1 MRIAVGRSRHDTNWQ
16 TQEWTWEQLTE
27 RLSQVQR
34 TSETAAEFAALPA
47 SRRADIKDVGGFV
60 GGELHGGRRKRD
72 AIGKR
77 WLLTLDIDHAEG
89 DFWDQLT
96 LLHDFRCVLY
106 STHSHT
112 PEHPRLRLVIELSR
126 PTSPEE
132 YPALGRIV
140 ASWLGIDQFDDTTY
154 ESARLMYWPSAPS
167 DGEYVFE
174 QQDGP
179 ALDVNAALATLA
191 DWRDV
196 SQWPR
201 SSRESHIEAPRGAR
215 QADPQA
221 KPGLVGAF
229 CRTHSVTEA
238 MQRFLP
244 GVYTSTDDPNRWTY
258 SRGESSGGMVIYDG
272 DLFGFSH
279 HETDPAGGQLVNA
292 FDLVRLHRFGDL
304 DAGSKPGAPTN
315 RLPSYEAMLDLAR
328 GDEAV
333 KRLLDAERRAE
344 VEDEFRPLP
353 EGEELDGEW
362 QGLLERDKR
371 GRIADTLPS
380 LVTILERDQ
389 RLQGIIWDELAG
401 IPRIQDSALLPWT
414 PLRDGSWSDADFDS
428 LMVYIAKAY
437 GIQARE
443 RTATALSNVTT
454 QQRRHHPIREWLAGL
469 PTWDGVERLDTLLI
483 DHLGAEDS
491 TYTRAATR
499 KLVVAMIARA
509 LRPGVKFDHV
519 VVLQGPQGIGK
530 SVLCSR
536 LGGPWF
542 TDSVALPDMRDKT
555 ASEKLQGVWLC
566 ELSEMSGMRKTEVE
580 VVKSF
585 ITRTEDHYRAAYARN
600 VETRPRSCV
609 FVGTTN
615 DSDGFLRDIT
625 GNRRFWP
632 ITVTG
637 LCPRRPWDL
646 TDELLEQ
653 VFAEAMHRFTDGEEL
668 YLTGE
673 AAEQAREA
681 QRGAME
687 SDERSGIVQAWLDV
701 PLPLNWNSLSL
712 MERRQWF
719 TSRDDFGAPADVETV
734 QRDVVSNIEIWTE
747 CFGRNA
753 SEMTR
758 RDSYDLAAL
767 MRQLPDWE
775 NAGRRLECGPH
786 GQQRCHER
794 RSR

>member
-16 TQEWTWEQLTE
+16 TQEWAWEQLTE
-27 RLSQVQR
+27 RLSRAQR
-34 TSETAAEFAALPA
+34 TKETVAEFAAMPA
-47 SRRADIKDVGGFV
+47 SQRADIKDVGGFV

-72 AIGKR
+72 TIGKR

-154 ESARLMYWPSAPS
+154 ESTRLMYWPSAPS

-179 ALDVNAALATLA
+179 ALDVDAALGTLA

-229 CRTHSVTEA
+229 CRTYSVTEA

-244 GVYTSTDDPNRWTY
+244 DIYAPTADPGRWTY
-258 SRGESSGGMVIYDG
+258 SRGESSSGMVIYDG

-304 DAGSKPGAPTN
+304 DTDSKPGAPTN

-344 VEDEFRPLP
+344 VENEFRPLP

-371 GRIADTLPS
+371 GRIADTLPN

-401 IPRIQDSALLPWT
+401 IPRIQDGALLPWT

-454 QQRRHHPIREWLAGL
+454 QQRRHHPIQEWLAGL

-499 KLVVAMIARA
+499 KLVA
-509 LRPGVKFDHV
+509 
-519 VVLQGPQGIGK
+519 
-530 SVLCSR
+530 
-536 LGGPWF
+536 
-542 TDSVALPDMRDKT
+542 
-555 ASEKLQGVWLC
+555 
-566 ELSEMSGMRKTEVE
+566 
-580 VVKSF
+580 
-585 ITRTEDHYRAAYARN
+585 
-600 VETRPRSCV
+600 
-609 FVGTTN
+609 
-615 DSDGFLRDIT
+615 
-625 GNRRFWP
+625 
-632 ITVTG
+632 
-637 LCPRRPWDL
+637 
-646 TDELLEQ
+646 
-653 VFAEAMHRFTDGEEL
+653 
-668 YLTGE
+668 
-673 AAEQAREA
+673 
-681 QRGAME
+681 
-687 SDERSGIVQAWLDV
+687 
-701 PLPLNWNSLSL
+701 
-712 MERRQWF
+712 
-719 TSRDDFGAPADVETV
+719 
-734 QRDVVSNIEIWTE
+734 
-747 CFGRNA
+747 
-753 SEMTR
+753 
-758 RDSYDLAAL
+758 
-767 MRQLPDWE
+767 
-775 NAGRRLECGPH
+775 
-786 GQQRCHER
+786 
-794 RSR
+794 